1 MSYSAKFPL
10 RVPVI
15 PVRQPLGNF
24 YAAVLPASILRQVT
38 YSKPLTIIKPS
49 TGNKPVYPLD
59 GTQRPESVTR
69 HKEIG
74 RFIDTTEAAFPNSI
88 ILAANYNQDGTQ
100 LLDRNDDRWRLN
112 REANELIVPSSTPLA
127 TIVDGQHRL
136 HGFEYSENPD
146 RQDMP
151 LLCSVYLDLPNAFQ
165 AYLFATVNF
174 NQKKV
179 PRSLAYELFGFNVED
194 EPPESWSPDKTAV
207 LLCRKLNTDSGSPL
221 RDRIIVAAEDEL
233 VLFAKKPVDPEWRV
247 STATIV
253 DGILALISA
262 NPKRDRDELHKHEI
276 GKGRLRSTLQGIKD
290 RSPLRTLYLSTNDV
304 ALYAAVKNYFLVVST
319 MLWSKASDT
328 SYITRTVGVQALCDV
343 LKTILD
349 GFETHRKISVPFFES
364 ELGAVSSIKFEDDFF
379 QASGKGRVRL
389 KNAMYIVMERMSL
402 EDTPAADRD
411 GYARVT
417 KRR

>member
-1 MSYSAKFPL
+1 MQATTNFPL
-10 RVPVI
+10 KVSI
-15 PVRQPLGNF
+15 LPVRQPLGIF
-24 YAAVLPASILRQVT
+24 YAAVLSASILRRIT
-38 YSKPLTIIKPS
+38 YSAPLTVARPT
-49 TGNKPVYPLD
+49 TGSKPVYPLE

-100 LLDRNDDRWRLN
+100 LSSNDDERWRLN
-112 REANELIVPSSTPLA
+112 RAANELTIPTDTPLA

-136 HGFEYSENPD
+136 HGFEYAEDKS

-151 LLCSVYLDLPNAFQ
+151 MLCSIYLDLPNAFQ

-207 LLCRKLNTDSGSPL
+207 LLCRKLNTEVGSPL
-221 RDRIIVAAEDEL
+221 RGRIIVAAEDES
-233 VLFAKKPVDPEWRV
+233 VLFAKKPVDPDWRV
-247 STATIV
+247 STATVV
-253 DGILALISA
+253 DGILSLVSS
-262 NPKRDRDELHKHEI
+262 NPKRDRDELHRHEV
-276 GKGRLRSTLQGIKD
+276 GHGRVRSVLEHSKDRAPLRS
-290 RSPLRTLYLSTNDV
+290 LYLSTNDV
-304 ALYAAVKNYFLVVST
+304 AIYTAVKNFFSVVSDL
-319 MLWSKASDT
+319 LWEQATDA
-328 SYITRTVGVQALCDV
+328 SYITRTVGIQALFDV
-343 LKTILD
+343 LKTILVD
-349 GFETHRKISVPFFES
+349 FDENRKISIALFQTELKPCASIPF
-364 ELGAVSSIKFEDDFF
+364 ADDFF

-389 KNAMYIVMERMSL
+389 KNAMYIAMKRMSL
-402 EDTPAADRD
+402 DDVSSVDRD

-417 KRR
+417 KSR